1 MTLPLALCSSASRLV
16 GPLSSSLGHAPSGLH
31 LKVDGDFPEV
41 GRGRQRRPSG
51 DSYSAEMGEPRRPC
65 VTSAAP
71 WTVGSHDTSHPSAM
85 LCRDRGHAPL
95 YCKPAA
101 AVVAT
106 NVRELRASS
115 LSCER
120 SNHACCM
127 GYDFTILFHK
137 HRRNGEPIN
146 GPRRSACPEYNHKT
160 RLAFARRDRGS
171 RSRKA
176 PPREAPAKRSRSET
190 IR

>member
-1 MTLPLALCSSASRLV
+1 
-16 GPLSSSLGHAPSGLH
+16 
-31 LKVDGDFPEV
+31 
-41 GRGRQRRPSG
+41 SG

-65 VTSAAP
+65 VTSASP

-95 YCKPAA
+95 CCKPAA
-101 AVVAT
+101 AVVST
-106 NVRELRASS
+106 HVRELRASS
-115 LSCER
+115 LRCTRCS
-120 SNHACCM
+120 HAYCM
-127 GYDFTILFHK
+127 MYECTIPFHK
-137 HRRNGEPIN
+137 HRRNVEPIN

-171 RSRKA
+171 RYRKA